1 LIKYDISKQ
10 IMSETTISKTITSA
24 VFLFSI
30 GIIGIS
36 IISVIFPALIISQ
49 TYEFPLDLN
58 PFETSPWISPIIF
71 STFSLVIFGFLHY
84 KKKLPHVLS
93 NAINLILNFE
103 ISKKISIILGLSILA
118 IYVGL
123 SIPELFVDE
132 SEQWP
137 DFYLLESALEI
148 WPSTDHLS
156 VYIKEQNTRYVRM
169 ILLDFS
175 QDFFQNVK
183 LLPFVASVF
192 TVIFTALITIQIS
205 KKRLAGIIAMLVL
218 LSSVTFTDFDTIA
231 VYENFWVLFY
241 LISLYSI
248 NTRWWHASP
257 VNFILAIFSKA
268 FIATYFWMNFFYI
281 YRATIPTKTKL
292 FLFGSYGII
301 LGITYWIFENGRSII
316 YDDIIEYD
324 FNDFLDG
331 FTGWGN
337 SMQMDPFAL
346 LFILPLTIMLFFKS
360 RNGLKQ
366 ADSILILLAGSILAG
381 PLISFVTDFYFILP
395 YRFIPFVIFMA
406 VGVGLLFSKK
416 SNP

>member
-1 LIKYDISKQ
+1 
-10 IMSETTISKTITSA
+10 MSETRISKIITNTT
-24 VFLFSI
+24 FLFSI

-36 IISVIFPALIISQ
+36 VISVIFPALIISQ

-58 PFETSPWISPIIF
+58 PFETSPWLLPIFFSVISLL
-71 STFSLVIFGFLHY
+71 TFGFLHY
-84 KKKLPHVLS
+84 KKKLPFSLS
-93 NAINLILNFE
+93 NTINLILNFE
-103 ISKKISIILGLSILA
+103 LSKRISIILGLSILA
-118 IYVGL
+118 IYIGFT
-123 SIPELFVDE
+123 IPELFIDE

-137 DFYLLESALEI
+137 DYIVLESALNI

-169 ILLDFS
+169 ILLEFS
-175 QDFFQNVK
+175 QDIFQNIK
-183 LLPFVASVF
+183 FLPFVASVF
-192 TVIFTALITIQIS
+192 TVIFTALITIQLS
-205 KKRLAGIIAMLVL
+205 KKRFAGIIAMLVL

-248 NTRWWHASP
+248 NKRWWHASP
-257 VNFILAIFSKA
+257 VNFILSIFTKA
-268 FIATYFWMNFFYI
+268 FTATYFWMNFFYI

-292 FLFGSYGII
+292 LLFASYGII

-316 YDDIIEYD
+316 YDDIIRYD
-324 FNDFLDG
+324 FNAFLDG

-337 SMQMDPFAL
+337 SMQLEPFVL
-346 LFILPLTIMLFFKS
+346 LFILPLTVMLFFKS

-366 ADSILILLAGSILAG
+366 ADSIMILLAGSILAG
-381 PLISFVTDFYFILP
+381 PLISLVTDFYFILP

-406 VGVGLLFSKK
+406 IAVGLLFSKK
-416 SNP
+416 INPE

>member
-1 LIKYDISKQ
+1 MSNCGIS
-10 IMSETTISKTITSA
+10 
-24 VFLFSI
+24 FSI
-30 GIIGIS
+30 
-36 IISVIFPALIISQ
+36 
-49 TYEFPLDLN
+49 
-58 PFETSPWISPIIF
+58 
-71 STFSLVIFGFLHY
+71 LVIY
-84 KKKLPHVLS
+84 
-93 NAINLILNFE
+93 I
-103 ISKKISIILGLSILA
+103 
-118 IYVGL
+118 GL
-123 SIPELFVDE
+123 SIPELFIDE

-137 DFYLLESALEI
+137 DFLVLDEALKI

-156 VYIKEQNTRYVRM
+156 VYVKEQNTRYVRM

-175 QDFFQNVK
+175 QEFFQNIK
-183 LLPFVASVF
+183 LLPFVASIF
-192 TVIFTALITIQIS
+192 TIVLTALITIQIS

-248 NTRWWHASP
+248 NKRWWHSSP
-257 VNFILAIFSKA
+257 INFILSIFSKA

-316 YDDIIEYD
+316 YDDIIRYD
-324 FNDFLDG
+324 FNAFLDG

-337 SMQMDPFAL
+337 SLQLDPVAL
-346 LFILPLTIMLFFKS
+346 LLILPLTVMLFFKS

-395 YRFIPFVIFMA
+395 YRFIPFIIFMSI
-406 VGVGLLFSKK
+406 GVGLLFSKK
-416 SNP
+416 INP

>member
-1 LIKYDISKQ
+1 
-10 IMSETTISKTITSA
+10 MSETTISKSITYA

-36 IISVIFPALIISQ
+36 VISVIFPALIISQ

-58 PFETSPWISPIIF
+58 PFEISPWALPII
-71 STFSLVIFGFLHY
+71 STAIALFVFGFLHY
-84 KKKLPHVLS
+84 KKKLPFSLS
-93 NAINLILNFE
+93 NGINFILNFE
-103 ISKKISIILGLSILA
+103 ISRKISIILGLSILV
-118 IYVGL
+118 IYIGF
-123 SIPELFVDE
+123 SIPELFIDE

-137 DFYLLESALEI
+137 DFLVLEEALNI

-156 VYIKEQNTRYVRM
+156 VYVKEQNTRYVRM

-175 QDFFQNVK
+175 QEFFQNIK
-183 LLPFVASVF
+183 LLPFVASIF
-192 TVIFTALITIQIS
+192 TIVLTALITIQIS

-248 NTRWWHASP
+248 NKRWWHSSP
-257 VNFILAIFSKA
+257 INFILSIFSKA

-316 YDDIIEYD
+316 YDDIIRYD
-324 FNDFLDG
+324 FNAFLDG

-337 SMQMDPFAL
+337 SLQLDPVAL
-346 LFILPLTIMLFFKS
+346 LLILPLTVMLFFKS

-395 YRFIPFVIFMA
+395 YRFIPFIIFMSI
-406 VGVGLLFSKK
+406 GVGLLFSKK
-416 SNP
+416 INP

>member
-1 LIKYDISKQ
+1 
-10 IMSETTISKTITSA
+10 MSETRISKIITNTT
-24 VFLFSI
+24 FLFSI

-36 IISVIFPALIISQ
+36 VISVIFPALIISQ

-58 PFETSPWISPIIF
+58 PFEPSPWILPI
-71 STFSLVIFGFLHY
+71 SFSLISLLIFGFLHHT
-84 KKKLPHVLS
+84 KKLPSTLS
-93 NAINLILNFE
+93 NTINLILNFE
-103 ISKKISIILGLSILA
+103 ISKRISIILGISILS

-123 SIPELFVDE
+123 SIPELFIDE
-132 SEQWP
+132 LEQWP
-137 DFYLLESALEI
+137 DFLILETALDI

-175 QDFFQNVK
+175 QEFFQNIK
-183 LLPFVASVF
+183 LLPFVASIF
-192 TVIFTALITIQIS
+192 TVTFTALIAVQIS

-218 LSSVTFTDFDTIA
+218 LSSVTFTDFDTVA

-248 NTRWWHASP
+248 NQRWWHSSP
-257 VNFILAIFSKA
+257 VNFILSIFTKA
-268 FIATYFWMNFFYI
+268 FIATYFWMSFFYI
-281 YRATIPTKTKL
+281 YRATIPTRTKL
-292 FLFGSYGII
+292 FLFGSYGIVI
-301 LGITYWIFENGRSII
+301 GITYWIFENGRSMI
-316 YDDIIEYD
+316 YDDIIQYD

-337 SMQMDPFAL
+337 SMQLDPFAL
-346 LFILPLTIMLFFKS
+346 LIILPLTVMLFFKS

-366 ADSILILLAGSILAG
+366 ADSIMILLAGSILAG

-406 VGVGLLFSKK
+406 IAVGLLFSKK
-416 SNP
+416 TNP

>member
-1 LIKYDISKQ
+1 
-10 IMSETTISKTITSA
+10 MSETRISKIITNTT
-24 VFLFSI
+24 FLFSI

-36 IISVIFPALIISQ
+36 VISVIFPALIISQ

-58 PFETSPWISPIIF
+58 PFETSPWLLPIFFSVISVL
-71 STFSLVIFGFLHY
+71 TFGFLHY
-84 KKKLPHVLS
+84 KKKLPFSLS
-93 NAINLILNFE
+93 NTIDLILNFE
-103 ISKKISIILGLSILA
+103 LSKRISIILGISILA
-118 IYVGL
+118 IYIGFT
-123 SIPELFVDE
+123 IPELFIDE

-137 DFYLLESALEI
+137 DYIVLESALNI

-169 ILLDFS
+169 ILLEFS
-175 QDFFQNVK
+175 QDIFQNIK
-183 LLPFVASVF
+183 FLPFVASVF
-192 TVIFTALITIQIS
+192 TVIFTALITIQLS
-205 KKRLAGIIAMLVL
+205 KKRFAGIIAMLVL

-248 NTRWWHASP
+248 NKRWWHASP
-257 VNFILAIFSKA
+257 VNFILSIFTKA
-268 FIATYFWMNFFYI
+268 FTATYFWMNFFYI

-292 FLFGSYGII
+292 LLFASYGIV

-316 YDDIIEYD
+316 YDDIIRYD
-324 FNDFLDG
+324 FNAFLDG

-337 SMQMDPFAL
+337 SMQLEPFVL
-346 LFILPLTIMLFFKS
+346 LFILPLTVMLFFKS

-366 ADSILILLAGSILAG
+366 ADSIMILLAGSILAG
-381 PLISFVTDFYFILP
+381 PLISLVTDFYFILP

-406 VGVGLLFSKK
+406 IAVGLLFSKK
-416 SNP
+416 INPE

>member
-1 LIKYDISKQ
+1 
-10 IMSETTISKTITSA
+10 MSETTISKSITYA

-36 IISVIFPALIISQ
+36 VISVIFPALIISQ

-58 PFETSPWISPIIF
+58 PFEISPWALPII
-71 STFSLVIFGFLHY
+71 STATSLFVFGFLHY
-84 KKKLPHVLS
+84 KKKLPFSLS
-93 NAINLILNFE
+93 NGINFILNFE
-103 ISKKISIILGLSILA
+103 ISRKISIILGLSILV
-118 IYVGL
+118 IYIGF
-123 SIPELFVDE
+123 SIPELFIDE

-137 DFYLLESALEI
+137 DFLVLEEALNI

-156 VYIKEQNTRYVRM
+156 VYVKEQNTRYVRM
-169 ILLDFS
+169 ILLDSS
-175 QDFFQNVK
+175 QEFFQNIK
-183 LLPFVASVF
+183 LLPFVASIF
-192 TVIFTALITIQIS
+192 TIVFTALITIQIS

-248 NTRWWHASP
+248 NKRWWHSSP
-257 VNFILAIFSKA
+257 INFILSIFSKA

-316 YDDIIEYD
+316 YDDIIRYD
-324 FNDFLDG
+324 FNAFLDG

-337 SMQMDPFAL
+337 SLQLDPVAL
-346 LFILPLTIMLFFKS
+346 LLILPLTVMLFFKS

-395 YRFIPFVIFMA
+395 YRFIPFIIFMSI
-406 VGVGLLFSKK
+406 GVGLLFSKK
-416 SNP
+416 INP

>member
-1 LIKYDISKQ
+1 
-10 IMSETTISKTITSA
+10 MSETTISKSITYA

-36 IISVIFPALIISQ
+36 VISVIFPALIISQ
-49 TYEFPLDLN
+49 TYEFSLDLN
-58 PFETSPWISPIIF
+58 PFETSPWALPII
-71 STFSLVIFGFLHY
+71 SIAISLFIFGFLHY
-84 KKKLPHVLS
+84 KKKLPSSLS
-93 NAINLILNFE
+93 NGINFILNFE
-103 ISKKISIILGLSILA
+103 ISKKISIILGLSILV
-118 IYVGL
+118 IYIGF
-123 SIPELFVDE
+123 SIPELFIDE

-137 DFYLLESALEI
+137 DFLVLEEALNI

-156 VYIKEQNTRYVRM
+156 VYVKEQNTRYVRM

-175 QDFFQNVK
+175 QEFFQNIK
-183 LLPFVASVF
+183 LLPFVASIF
-192 TVIFTALITIQIS
+192 TIVLTALITIQIS

-248 NTRWWHASP
+248 NKRWWHSSP
-257 VNFILAIFSKA
+257 INFILSIFSKA

-316 YDDIIEYD
+316 YDDIIRYD
-324 FNDFLDG
+324 FNAFLDG

-337 SMQMDPFAL
+337 SLQLDPVAL
-346 LFILPLTIMLFFKS
+346 LLILPLTVMLFFKS

-381 PLISFVTDFYFILP
+381 PVISFVTDFYFILP
-395 YRFIPFVIFMA
+395 YRFIPFIIFMSI
-406 VGVGLLFSKK
+406 GVGLLFSKK
-416 SNP
+416 INP

>member
-1 LIKYDISKQ
+1 
-10 IMSETTISKTITSA
+10 MSENRISKTITSA
-24 VFLFSI
+24 AFLFSI
-30 GIIGIS
+30 VIVGIS
-36 IISVIFPALIISQ
+36 VISVIFPALIISQ

-58 PFETSPWISPIIF
+58 PVETSPWLLPILFSAISL
-71 STFSLVIFGFLHY
+71 LVFGFLHY
-84 KKKLPHVLS
+84 KKKLPFTLS
-93 NAINLILNFE
+93 NTINLILNFE
-103 ISKKISIILGLSILA
+103 ISKRFSIILGISILSIY
-118 IYVGL
+118 IGL
-123 SIPELFVDE
+123 SVPELFIDE

-137 DFYLLESALEI
+137 DFRVLESALNI

-175 QDFFQNVK
+175 QEFFQNIK
-183 LLPFVASVF
+183 LLPFVASTF
-192 TVIFTALITIQIS
+192 TIIFTALITIQIS

-248 NTRWWHASP
+248 NKKWWHASP
-257 VNFILAIFSKA
+257 VNFILSIFTKA
-268 FIATYFWMNFFYI
+268 FIATYFWMNIFYI

-292 FLFGSYGII
+292 FLFGSYGLV
-301 LGITYWIFENGRSII
+301 LGITYWIFENGKSII
-316 YDDIIEYD
+316 YDDIIRYD
-324 FNDFLDG
+324 FNAFLEG

-337 SMQMDPFAL
+337 SMQVDPFAL
-346 LFILPLTIMLFFKS
+346 VIILPLTVMLFFKS

-366 ADSILILLAGSILAG
+366 ADSIMVLIAGSIIAG

-395 YRFIPFVIFMA
+395 YRFIPFIIFMA
-406 VGVGLLFSKK
+406 IGVGLLFSKK
-416 SNP
+416 N

>member
-1 LIKYDISKQ
+1 
-10 IMSETTISKTITSA
+10 MSESGISKTITSA
-24 VFLFSI
+24 AFLFSI
-30 GIIGIS
+30 GIIGVS

-58 PFETSPWISPIIF
+58 PFEISPWILPIFFSAIF
-71 STFSLVIFGFLHY
+71 LIIFGFLHY
-84 KKKLPHVLS
+84 KKKLPFTLS
-93 NAINLILNFE
+93 NAINQIINFE
-103 ISKKISIILGLSILA
+103 ISKRISIILGISILSIY
-118 IYVGL
+118 IGL
-123 SIPELFVDE
+123 SVPELFIDE

-137 DFYLLESALEI
+137 DFLVLESALNI

-156 VYIKEQNTRYVRM
+156 VYVKEQNTRYVRM

-175 QDFFQNVK
+175 QEFFENIK
-183 LLPFVASVF
+183 LLPFVASIF

-248 NTRWWHASP
+248 NKRWWHASP
-257 VNFILAIFSKA
+257 VSFILSIFTKA
-268 FIATYFWMNFFYI
+268 FIATYFWMNLFYI
-281 YRATIPTKTKL
+281 YRATIPKRTKL
-292 FLFGSYGII
+292 FLFGSYGLI

-316 YDDIIEYD
+316 YDDIVRYD
-324 FNDFLDG
+324 LNAFLDG

-337 SMQMDPFAL
+337 SMQLDPFAL
-346 LFILPLTIMLFFKS
+346 VIILPLTVMLFFKS

-366 ADSILILLAGSILAG
+366 ADSIMILIAGSILAG
-381 PLISFVTDFYFILP
+381 PLISLITDFYFILP
-395 YRFIPFVIFMA
+395 YRFIPFIVFMA
-406 VGVGLLFSKK
+406 IGIGLLFSKK
-416 SNP
+416 D

>member
-1 LIKYDISKQ
+1 
-10 IMSETTISKTITSA
+10 MSETRVSKTITNVA
-24 VFLFSI
+24 FLISI

-49 TYEFPLDLN
+49 TYEFSLDLN
-58 PFETSPWISPIIF
+58 PFETSPWILPIFF
-71 STFSLVIFGFLHY
+71 STVSLLVFGFLHY
-84 KKKLPHVLS
+84 KKKLPFVLS
-93 NAINLILNFE
+93 NIINLILNFE
-103 ISKKISIILGLSILA
+103 ISKNVSIILGLSILI
-118 IYVGL
+118 IYIGL
-123 SIPELFVDE
+123 SFPELFVDE
-132 SEQWP
+132 TEQWP
-137 DFYLLESALEI
+137 DFYVLEASLDI

-156 VYIKEQNTRYVRM
+156 VYVKEQNTRYVRM

-175 QDFFQNVK
+175 QEFFQNIK

-218 LSSVTFTDFDTIA
+218 LSSITFTDFDTIA

-257 VNFILAIFSKA
+257 VNFILSIFTKA

-292 FLFGSYGII
+292 FLFASYGLV

-316 YDDIIEYD
+316 YDDIIQYD

-337 SMQMDPFAL
+337 SMQLDPFAL
-346 LFILPLTIMLFFKS
+346 LIILPLTVMLFFKS
-360 RNGLKQ
+360 RSGLKQ
-366 ADSILILLAGSILAG
+366 ADSIMILLAGSILAG

-395 YRFIPFVIFMA
+395 YRFIPFIIFMA
-406 VGVGLLFSKK
+406 IGVGLLFSKK
-416 SNP
+416 TSPD

>member
-1 LIKYDISKQ
+1 
-10 IMSETTISKTITSA
+10 MSETTISKSITYA

-36 IISVIFPALIISQ
+36 VISVIFPALIISQ

-58 PFETSPWISPIIF
+58 PFEISPWALPILSTAISLF
-71 STFSLVIFGFLHY
+71 VFGFLHY
-84 KKKLPHVLS
+84 KKKLPSSLS
-93 NAINLILNFE
+93 NGINFILNLE
-103 ISKKISIILGLSILA
+103 ISRKISIILGLSILV
-118 IYVGL
+118 IYIGF
-123 SIPELFVDE
+123 SIPELFIDE

-137 DFYLLESALEI
+137 DFLVLEEALNI

-156 VYIKEQNTRYVRM
+156 VYVKEQNTRYVRM

-175 QDFFQNVK
+175 QEFFQNIK
-183 LLPFVASVF
+183 LLPFVASIF
-192 TVIFTALITIQIS
+192 TIVLTALITIQIS

-248 NTRWWHASP
+248 NKRWWHSSP
-257 VNFILAIFSKA
+257 INFILSIFSKA

-316 YDDIIEYD
+316 YDDIIRYD
-324 FNDFLDG
+324 FNAFLDG

-337 SMQMDPFAL
+337 SMQLDPFAL
-346 LFILPLTIMLFFKS
+346 LFILPLSVMLFFKS

-381 PLISFVTDFYFILP
+381 PLISSVTDFYFILP
-395 YRFIPFVIFMA
+395 YRFIPFIIFMSI
-406 VGVGLLFSKK
+406 GVGLLFSKK
-416 SNP
+416 INP

>member
-1 LIKYDISKQ
+1 
-10 IMSETTISKTITSA
+10 MSETRISKIITNTT
-24 VFLFSI
+24 FLFSI

-36 IISVIFPALIISQ
+36 VISVIFPALIISQ

-58 PFETSPWISPIIF
+58 PFETSPWLLPIFFSVISLL
-71 STFSLVIFGFLHY
+71 TFGFLHY
-84 KKKLPHVLS
+84 KKKLPFSLS
-93 NAINLILNFE
+93 NTINLILNFE
-103 ISKKISIILGLSILA
+103 LSKKISIILGLSILA
-118 IYVGL
+118 IYIGFT
-123 SIPELFVDE
+123 IPELFIDE

-137 DFYLLESALEI
+137 DYIVLESALNI

-169 ILLDFS
+169 ILLEFS
-175 QDFFQNVK
+175 QDIFQNIK
-183 LLPFVASVF
+183 FLPFVASVF
-192 TVIFTALITIQIS
+192 TVIFTALITIQLS
-205 KKRLAGIIAMLVL
+205 KKRFAGIIAMLVL

-248 NTRWWHASP
+248 NKRWWHASP
-257 VNFILAIFSKA
+257 VNFILSIFTKA
-268 FIATYFWMNFFYI
+268 FTATYFWMNFFYI

-292 FLFGSYGII
+292 LLFASYGIV

-316 YDDIIEYD
+316 YDDIIRYD
-324 FNDFLDG
+324 FNAFLDG

-337 SMQMDPFAL
+337 SMQLEPFVL
-346 LFILPLTIMLFFKS
+346 LFILPLTVMLFFKS

-366 ADSILILLAGSILAG
+366 ADSIMILLAGSILAG
-381 PLISFVTDFYFILP
+381 PLISLVTDFYFILP

-406 VGVGLLFSKK
+406 IAVGLLFSKK
-416 SNP
+416 INPE

>member
-1 LIKYDISKQ
+1 MDIASST
-10 IMSETTISKTITSA
+10 MSETTISKSITYT

-36 IISVIFPALIISQ
+36 VISVIFPALIISQ
-49 TYEFPLDLN
+49 TYDFPLDLN
-58 PFETSPWISPIIF
+58 PFETSPWALPII
-71 STFSLVIFGFLHY
+71 SIAISLFIFGFLHY
-84 KKKLPHVLS
+84 KKKLPFSLS
-93 NAINLILNFE
+93 NGINFILNFE
-103 ISKKISIILGLSILA
+103 ISKKVSIILGLSILV
-118 IYVGL
+118 IYIGF
-123 SIPELFVDE
+123 SIPELFIDE
-132 SEQWP
+132 AEQWP
-137 DFYLLESALEI
+137 DFLVLEEALNI

-156 VYIKEQNTRYVRM
+156 VYVKEQNTRYVRM

-175 QDFFQNVK
+175 QEFFQNIK
-183 LLPFVASVF
+183 LLPFVASIF
-192 TVIFTALITIQIS
+192 TIVLTALITIQIS

-248 NTRWWHASP
+248 NKRWWHSSP
-257 VNFILAIFSKA
+257 INFILSIFSKA

-316 YDDIIEYD
+316 YDDIIRYD
-324 FNDFLDG
+324 FNAFLDG

-337 SMQMDPFAL
+337 SLQLDPVAL
-346 LFILPLTIMLFFKS
+346 LLILPLTVMLFFKS

-395 YRFIPFVIFMA
+395 YRFIPFIIFMSI
-406 VGVGLLFSKK
+406 GVGLLFSKK
-416 SNP
+416 INP